1 MSNCNLKSNVKYGNS
16 FPAIHMKKPL
26 TNYTSLP
33 LAIQSELPF
42 SAAAT
47 PNNTCKNI
55 HVPEVQ
61 ERWLTLGEISFWV

>member
-1 MSNCNLKSNVKYGNS
+1 MSNCNLKSHVKYGNS
-16 FPAIHMKKPL
+16 FPAIHMKRLL

-47 PNNTCKNI
+47 PNNTCENI
-55 HVPEVQ
+55 HVLDV
-61 ERWLTLGEISFWV
+61 